1 MKYYYASKNKKK
13 KHFYQQHHHFHRQ
26 TTLTIVSHYSFL
38 AMYHDS
44 YRFVTKLDRHQ
55 TLDFYNTYTKQNKTK
70 CGLEQFN
77 KNRETQTCLIFLQC
91 KHRLLIRLLYNMHC
105 HDVLSIVR
113 RDIFHSTHQNKKKKS
128 RIKVDNYVQQP
139 HSTRNQSSY
148 TSISA
153 SFT

>member
-1 MKYYYASKNKKK
+1 MITKTKQKI
-13 KHFYQQHHHFHRQ
+13 YQQHHHFHRQ

-44 YRFVTKLDRHQ
+44 YRFATKLDRHQ
-55 TLDFYNTYTKQNKTK
+55 TLDFYNTYTKQNILVWNN
-70 CGLEQFN
+70 CN

-91 KHRLLIRLLYNMHC
+91 KHRLLIRLLYNMHY

-113 RDIFHSTHQNKKKKS
+113 RDIFHSTYIKTKKS